1 MEKKKPSSS
10 FSYNFK
16 RSPSP
21 PQVTDGEYISK
32 TSVSTPE
39 EQVFAV
45 DHLTDESGGGKV
57 VSPSLDSLP
66 RISLRRILGS
76 KRRAAAKVKR
86 ERLFLLHAKLDCIDP
101 PKCTPEEQVFAVDH
115 LTGESGGSK
124 VVSPSLDSRIA
135 RLKSRATGK
144 KVAKSFHFPD
154 IPVTTPVVEGPASRK
169 TKPKPKPTFKSPWLP
184 QGRGEYI
191 ILFYLYYINII

>member
-32 TSVSTPE
+32 TSVS
-39 EQVFAV
+39 
-45 DHLTDESGGGKV
+45 
-57 VSPSLDSLP
+57 
-66 RISLRRILGS
+66 
-76 KRRAAAKVKR
+76 
-86 ERLFLLHAKLDCIDP
+86 
-101 PKCTPEEQVFAVDH
+101 TPEEQVFAVDH